1 MVVQS
6 QDLRPG
12 MTVEIDSN
20 LFIVLEYNHI
30 KMGRGGAVI
39 RAKFKNIRTGATIE
53 KTFKSGEKVNLAHIE
68 RKQMQFLYSDPDSAH
83 FMDQTDFNQVAI
95 DRKLIGENLP
105 YMKDG
110 DIIQI
115 TFYEDEAIGVDLPAA
130 VPLKIIETPPE
141 VRGNTVSGGTKD
153 ATLET
158 GLIVKVPLF
167 MSMGDVVKVDTR
179 TGKYIERV

>member
-12 MTVEIDSN
+12 MTVEIDGN
-20 LFIVLEYNHI
+20 LFVVLEYNHI

-53 KTFKSGEKVNLAHIE
+53 TTFKSGEKVNTAHIE
-68 RKQMQFLYSDPDSAH
+68 RKQMQFLYSDADAAH

-95 DRKLIGENLP
+95 DRKLVGDNLP
-105 YMKDG
+105 YIKDG
-110 DIIQI
+110 DVVQI
-115 TFYEDEAIGVDLPAA
+115 TFYQDEAIGIDLPAA
-130 VPLKIIETPPE
+130 VALKIVETPPE
-141 VRGNTVSGGTKD
+141 VRGNTVSGGVKE
-153 ATLET
+153 AKLET
-158 GLIVKVPLF
+158 GLEIKVPLF
-167 MSMGDVVKVDTR
+167 IATGDVVKVDTR